1 MEIIQ
6 ESLTVLLITIVCG
19 AISVA
24 TACVSSYAK
33 KLTEKAKAETAKI
46 ENEAQRSLIDKAI
59 NRVDE
64 LITVNVV
71 KMEQTLVKEIKEK
84 ASDGKV
90 DKKKLQA
97 IAETVKSDVLN
108 QLSKESKELISLEL
122 NDVNG
127 YIAAQIELTLASL
140 KNQIQK

>member
-1 MEIIQ
+1 MEMIQ
-6 ESLTVLLITIVCG
+6 ESLTVLLVTIVCG

-24 TACVSSYAK
+24 TAYISNYAK

-46 ENEAQRSLIDKAI
+46 ENEAQKTLIDKAI

-90 DKKKLQA
+90 DKDELKEVAK
-97 IAETVKSDVLN
+97 IVGNDVLN
-108 QLSKESKELISLEL
+108 QLSKESKELISLEI
-122 NDVNG
+122 DDING

-140 KNQIQK
+140 KNQI

>member
-1 MEIIQ
+1 MEMIQ
-6 ESLTVLLITIVCG
+6 ESLTVLLVTIVCG

-24 TACVSSYAK
+24 TAYISNYAK

-46 ENEAQRSLIDKAI
+46 ENEAQKTLIDKAI

-84 ASDGKV
+84 ASDGKI
-90 DKKKLQA
+90 DKDELKEVAK
-97 IAETVKSDVLN
+97 IVENDVLN
-108 QLSKESKELISLEL
+108 QLSKESKELISLEI
-122 NDVNG
+122 DDING

-140 KNQIQK
+140 KNQI

>member
-1 MEIIQ
+1 MEMIQ

-90 DKKKLQA
+90 DKKELQA

>member
-1 MEIIQ
+1 MEMIQ

-24 TACVSSYAK
+24 TAYVSTYAK
-33 KLTEKAKAETAKI
+33 KLIEKAKVETAKI
-46 ENEAQRSLIDKAI
+46 ENEAQKVLIDNAI

-90 DKKKLQA
+90 DKDELKDV
-97 IAETVKSDVLN
+97 AEAVKNDVLN
-108 QLSKESKELISLEL
+108 QLSKESKELISLEI
-122 NDVNG
+122 DDISG

-140 KNQIQK
+140 KNQI

>member
-1 MEIIQ
+1 MEMIQ

-24 TACVSSYAK
+24 TAYVSTYAK
-33 KLTEKAKAETAKI
+33 KLAEKAKVETAKI
-46 ENEAQRSLIDKAI
+46 ENEAQKVLIDNAI

-90 DKKKLQA
+90 DKDELKDV
-97 IAETVKSDVLN
+97 AETVKNDVLN
-108 QLSKESKELISLEL
+108 QLSKESKELISLEI
-122 NDVNG
+122 DDISG

-140 KNQIQK
+140 KNQI

>member
-6 ESLTVLLITIVCG
+6 ESLTVLLVTIVCG

-24 TACVSSYAK
+24 TAYISNYAK

-46 ENEAQRSLIDKAI
+46 ENEAQKTLIDKAI

-90 DKKKLQA
+90 DKDELKEVAK
-97 IAETVKSDVLN
+97 IVENDVLN
-108 QLSKESKELISLEL
+108 QLSKESKELISLEI
-122 NDVNG
+122 DDING

-140 KNQIQK
+140 KNQI

>member
-1 MEIIQ
+1 MEMIQ

-19 AISVA
+19 AISVV
-24 TACVSSYAK
+24 TAYVSNYAK
-33 KLTEKAKAETAKI
+33 KLTEKAKAETSKI
-46 ENEAQRSLIDKAI
+46 ENEAQKELIDKAI

-90 DKKKLQA
+90 DKEELKG
-97 IAETVKSDVLN
+97 IAETVKTDVLN

-122 NDVNG
+122 DDING

-140 KNQIQK
+140 KKQI

>member
-1 MEIIQ
+1 MEMIQ

-24 TACVSSYAK
+24 TVYVSNYAK
-33 KLTEKAKAETAKI
+33 KLTEKAKAEIAKI

-90 DKKKLQA
+90 DKKELQA
-97 IAETVKSDVLN
+97 IAETVKTNVLN

-122 NDVNG
+122 DDING
-127 YIAAQIELTLASL
+127 YISAQIELTLASL
-140 KNQIQK
+140 KNQI

>member
-1 MEIIQ
+1 MEMIQ
-6 ESLTVLLITIVCG
+6 ESLTVLLVTIVCG

-24 TACVSSYAK
+24 TAYISNYAK

-46 ENEAQRSLIDKAI
+46 ENEAQKTLIDKAI

-90 DKKKLQA
+90 DKDELKEVAK
-97 IAETVKSDVLN
+97 IVENDVLN
-108 QLSKESKELISLEL
+108 QLSRESKELISLEI
-122 NDVNG
+122 DDING

-140 KNQIQK
+140 KNQI

>member
-1 MEIIQ
+1 MEMIQ
-6 ESLTVLLITIVCG
+6 ESLTVLLVTIVCG

-24 TACVSSYAK
+24 TAYISNYAK

-46 ENEAQRSLIDKAI
+46 ENEAQKTLIDKAI

-90 DKKKLQA
+90 DKDELKEVAK
-97 IAETVKSDVLN
+97 IVENDVLN
-108 QLSKESKELISLEL
+108 QLSKESKELISLEI
-122 NDVNG
+122 DDING

-140 KNQIQK
+140 KNQI

>member
-1 MEIIQ
+1 MEMIQ
-6 ESLTVLLITIVCG
+6 ESLTVLLVTIVCG
-19 AISVA
+19 AISIA
-24 TACVSSYAK
+24 TAYISNYAK

-46 ENEAQRSLIDKAI
+46 ENEAQKTLIDKAI

-90 DKKKLQA
+90 DKDELKEVAK
-97 IAETVKSDVLN
+97 IVENDVLN
-108 QLSKESKELISLEL
+108 QLSKESKELISLEID
-122 NDVNG
+122 NINA

-140 KNQIQK
+140 KNQI

>member
-1 MEIIQ
+1 MEMIQ
-6 ESLTVLLITIVCG
+6 ESLTVLLVTIVCG

-24 TACVSSYAK
+24 TAYISNYAK

-46 ENEAQRSLIDKAI
+46 ENEAQKTLIDKAI

-84 ASDGKV
+84 ASEGKV
-90 DKKKLQA
+90 DKDELKEVAK
-97 IAETVKSDVLN
+97 IVGNDVLN
-108 QLSKESKELISLEL
+108 QLSKESKELISLEI
-122 NDVNG
+122 DDING

-140 KNQIQK
+140 KNQI

>member
-1 MEIIQ
+1 MEMIQ

-24 TACVSSYAK
+24 TAYVSKYAK

-71 KMEQTLVKEIKEK
+71 KMEQTLVKEIKE
-84 ASDGKV
+84 
-90 DKKKLQA
+90 
-97 IAETVKSDVLN
+97 
-108 QLSKESKELISLEL
+108 
-122 NDVNG
+122 
-127 YIAAQIELTLASL
+127 
-140 KNQIQK
+140 

>member
-1 MEIIQ
+1 MEMIQ

-24 TACVSSYAK
+24 TAYVSNYAK
-33 KLTEKAKAETAKI
+33 KLTEKAKAEIAKI
-46 ENEAQRSLIDKAI
+46 ENEAQKTLINKAI

-90 DKKKLQA
+90 DKDELKEVAK
-97 IAETVKSDVLN
+97 IVENDVLN
-108 QLSKESKELISLEL
+108 QLSKESKELISLEI
-122 NDVNG
+122 DDING

-140 KNQIQK
+140 KNQI